1 MKGCIETAAHEAISG
16 TMLRLE
22 NPPPQIITPV
32 SPLRLSAQDFHWEVM
47 DHTKREHQNA
57 LVAKALGGC
66 GIHNAMLYVR
76 GLESDFAKWDVEG
89 FDYASAVETWK
100 KNENYTGTGPL
111 PEWHGRGG
119 PISTAPPIFI
129 DEVCSPEY

>member
-1 MKGCIETAAHEAISG
+1 MRGLTKLKTLPAHPHPSRPHALVFASD
-16 TMLRLE
+16 LAL
-22 NPPPQIITPV
+22 
-32 SPLRLSAQDFHWEVM
+32 LAKDFHWEIL
-47 DHTKREHQNA
+47 DLTKRQRPNA

-100 KNENYTGTGPL
+100 KHENYTGPEPL

-119 PISTAPPIFI
+119 PISTTPPAFI
-129 DEVCSPEY
+129 DEVRGTI